1 MAKIDKPLWEYTR
14 DLHHA
19 CEAHAVG
26 GAMATGK
33 PPRVWYLA
41 WTVAL
46 YQIHE
51 VLDRHCKDEIKRSAQ
66 LREDC
71 IALTMELGSELP
83 AWSDRAKEYVD
94 QLDTSE
100 KIDGAIYVLTGA
112 HLMGGEIMRRRLEG
126 YPTKHLEWEDRK
138 ASLAILQEFRTR
150 DDIGEEARDCF
161 SALLSIMDEIKT
173 NYPMDGV
180 ANGS

>member
-1 MAKIDKPLWEYTR
+1 MKMARKIDKPLWEYTR

-19 CEAHAVG
+19 CEAHTVG

-33 PPRVWYLA
+33 PPKIWYLA
-41 WTVAL
+41 WCIGL

-51 VLDRHCKDEIKRSAQ
+51 ILDKHCAEELKRAEA

-71 IALTMELGSELP
+71 AALTKELALHLDVGP
-83 AWSDRAKEYVD
+83 AWLQSAKEYVD
-94 QLDTSE
+94 QLDTQE

-126 YPTKHLEWEDRK
+126 YPTKHLEWDDRK
-138 ASLAILQEFRTR
+138 AALTILQQYRLR
-150 DDIGEEARDCF
+150 DNIGDEARDCF
-161 SALLSIMDEIKT
+161 KALLKIMDEIYQM
-173 NYPMDGV
+173 YP
-180 ANGS
+180 A

>member
-1 MAKIDKPLWEYTR
+1 MKITKPLWEYTR

-19 CEAHAVG
+19 CEAHEVG

-33 PPRVWYLA
+33 PPKIWYLA
-41 WTVAL
+41 WCIAL

-51 VLDRHCKDEIKRSAQ
+51 VLDQHCDPI
-66 LREDC
+66 LRRADQAMDDYSKVMVSDQ
-71 IALTMELGSELP
+71 IYIDWSE
-83 AWSDRAKEYVD
+83 AATKYVK
-94 QLDTSE
+94 QLDTKE

-126 YPTKHLEWEDRK
+126 FPTKHLEWDDRK
-138 ASLAILQEFRTR
+138 AALVILQQYRLR

-161 SALLSIMDEIKT
+161 KALLEIMDEIKEKH
-173 NYPMDGV
+173 P
-180 ANGS
+180 NGDQG